1 MSNLY
6 VIAYDIAHRR
16 RLYRVAKTLEGW
28 GERVQESVFEC
39 WLTQA
44 ELAELRQAL
53 RRLIH
58 PQQDRIRY
66 YPLCPKDREL
76 VRFLGQGELTRDWS
90 VVQIGENAT
99 PDAETA

>member
-6 VIAYDIAHRR
+6 VIAYDVSHRR
-16 RLYRVAKTLEGW
+16 RLYRVAKALEGW
-28 GERVQESVFEC
+28 GVRVQESVFEC

-44 ELAELRQAL
+44 ELTEIKRTL

-66 YPLCPKDREL
+66 YPLCPKDREY
-76 VRFLGQGELTRDWS
+76 VRFLGDGELTRDWAS
-90 VVQIGENAT
+90 FQIGE
-99 PDAETA
+99 